1 MIELSD
7 DKVFYAF
14 DKEAQPALRVSSGET
29 VRIRTKDCF
38 GNQLQSANDT
48 IDNIEWDAIN
58 PATGP
63 IYVEGA
69 VAGGALKVKIENIE
83 FDAQSVA
90 CTGEN
95 EGVCGDRFDK
105 WSLAV

>member
-48 IDNIEWDAIN
+48 IDNIDWDAIN

-95 EGVCGDRFDK
+95 
-105 WSLAV
+105 

>member
-7 DKVFYAF
+7 EKVLYAF
-14 DKEAQPALRVSSGET
+14 DKDLEPALTVQSGET

-38 GNQLQSANDT
+38 GNQVQKPTDELDE
-48 IDNIEWDAIN
+48 IDWDHIN

-69 VAGGALKVKIENIE
+69 VAGGALKV
-83 FDAQSVA
+83 
-90 CTGEN
+90 TP
-95 EGVCGDRFDK
+95 
-105 WSLAV
+105 L